1 MEKGLRILH
10 VTEAMAGGIATVL
23 QSFSERQR
31 DAGADVSIY
40 YLSRPE
46 SPSTNELQARFG
58 NNASLRNFTGGR
70 SKLRDYFALAVALA
84 NAENSGDFD
93 VIHLHSSKA
102 GVIGRTIHLFTRRRA
117 KLFYSP
123 HGFAFLREDVS
134 RGTRQSIKLI
144 ETALAPIG
152 SGLVLTCESER
163 RIAEEDLRSKSA
175 YVVTTG
181 VNEKSL
187 APACEGTTSS
197 AATAKL
203 PYVERPKVGI
213 VARVTYQKA
222 PWRFKAVAD
231 SLSAQAD
238 FIWIGGGTPD
248 KEKLWLGEHKP
259 TGWLSPTELADA
271 MKELDIFL
279 FPTLWEGMPL
289 ALLQAQAAGIPA
301 VVSNVVGN
309 CDAIADGET
318 GYICNSDEEI
328 IKRTRQLI
336 ADSELRRRMSKA
348 SRERALQCLTDRDL
362 GTQSLAIYAT
372 SKKTK

>member
-1 MEKGLRILH
+1 MEKRLRILH
-10 VTEAMAGGIATVL
+10 VTEAMAGGITTVL
-23 QSFSERQR
+23 QSFAERQT
-31 DAGADVSIY
+31 DEGADVYIY

-46 SPSTNELQARFG
+46 SPSAIELQARFG
-58 NNASLRNFTGGR
+58 HNATLRTFTGGR
-70 SKLRDYFALAVALA
+70 SKLRDYCALATALA
-84 NAENSGDFD
+84 KAENAGDFD

-102 GVIGRTIHLFTRRRA
+102 GVLGRTIHLFTRRTA

-134 RGTRQSIKLI
+134 LGMRKAIRLVES
-144 ETALAPIG
+144 ALAPIG
-152 SGLVLTCESER
+152 SGLILTCASER
-163 RIAEEDLRSKSA
+163 RIAKEALRSKRT

-181 VNEKSL
+181 VDEKSI
-187 APACEGTTSS
+187 APTSESAASS
-197 AATAKL
+197 AHTATL
-203 PYVERPKVGI
+203 HSVDRPRVGI

-248 KEKLWLGEHKP
+248 KEELWLGEHKP
-259 TGWLSPTELADA
+259 TGWLSPTELTEA

-289 ALLQAQAAGIPA
+289 ALLQAQAVGIPA

-309 CDAIADGET
+309 CDAVVDGQT
-318 GYICNSDEEI
+318 GYICSSNEEL
-328 IKRTRQLI
+328 IKRTSQLI
-336 ADSELRRRMSKA
+336 GDSELRRRMSQA
-348 SRERALQCLTDRDL
+348 SRERAFQYLTDRDL
-362 GTQSLAIYAT
+362 GTQSMAIYAG
-372 SKKTK
+372 SQKTK